1 MSDLRF
7 IAAVVLAAVIVCGV
21 VIKLYTH
28 SRLKDLESTYDTER
42 PVRHAKDE

>member
-7 IAAVVLAAVIVCGV
+7 IAAVVLVAVVVCGM
-21 VIKLYTH
+21 VIKLYTR

-42 PVRHAKDE
+42 PVRHSKEE